1 MDVSKIKIGNTS
13 YNIKD
18 VKARTINHI
27 SGLNLAFT
35 STPKTYQNNKLK
47 GASYIDILAGN
58 TSAQILNRITR
69 VYPSTYVG
77 EEYRKGS
84 GYGENTFFHFDNT
97 TGTISYNYDSLEG
110 WTSNVITIF
119 DIFYQ

>member
-1 MDVSKIKIGNTS
+1 MDVSKIKIANTS

-35 STPKTYQNNKLK
+35 STLQTYQNNDLI
-47 GASYIDILAGN
+47 GANYVDILAGN
-58 TSAQILNRITR
+58 TNAQILNRITR

-77 EEYRKGS
+77 EEYRIGRD
-84 GYGENTFFHFDNT
+84 YAEATFYHFDST
-97 TGTISYNYDSLEG
+97 TGTISYNYDTLSG
-110 WTSNVITIF
+110 WTSNQITIF

>member
-1 MDVSKIKIGNTS
+1 MDVSKIKIANTS

-18 VKARTINHI
+18 VKARTIKHI
-27 SGLNLAFT
+27 SGLNLAFS
-35 STPKTYQNNKLK
+35 STPKTYQNNNLK
-47 GASYIDILAGN
+47 GAKWVDILAGN

-77 EEYRKGS
+77 EEHRNGS
-84 GYGENTFFHFDNT
+84 GYAENTYFHFDNT
-97 TGTISYNYDSLEG
+97 TGTISYNYETLEG
-110 WTSNVITIF
+110 WNTNVITIF